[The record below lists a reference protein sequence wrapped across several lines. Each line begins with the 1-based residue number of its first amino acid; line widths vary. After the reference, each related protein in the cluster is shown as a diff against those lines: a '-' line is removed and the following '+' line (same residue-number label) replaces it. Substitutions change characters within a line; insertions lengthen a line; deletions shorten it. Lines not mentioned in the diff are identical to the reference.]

1 MVLEQLNLR
10 HHLIGE
16 TGAHHKTRMS
26 SSTTKIQ
33 QATFRQHDDG
43 ATRWKF
49 PFINLWLDVDLRRAL
64 DLLQAS
70 HVNLIVKVTN
80 VSNDGLV
87 LHAQHLLTGD
97 DVLVAGRGHEQIRCA
112 KNFFK
117 RDHFV
122 AFHARLKRADWIDFR
137 DLHAATLA
145 TQTLRATLAHIAITA
160 HNGCFSAQHH
170 VGGAHDSVHQ

>member
-1 MVLEQLNLR
+1 M
-10 HHLIGE
+10 
-16 TGAHHKTRMS
+16 
-26 SSTTKIQ
+26 
-33 QATFRQHDDG
+33 
-43 ATRWKF
+43 
-49 PFINLWLDVDLRRAL
+49 WLDVDLRCAL

-97 DVLVAGRGHEQIRCA
+97 DVLVASRGHEQIGGL
-112 KNFFK
+112 KNLLK

-122 AFHARLKRADWIDFR
+122 TFHARLKRADWIDFR

-170 VGGAHDSVHQ
+170 VGGAHNSVHQ